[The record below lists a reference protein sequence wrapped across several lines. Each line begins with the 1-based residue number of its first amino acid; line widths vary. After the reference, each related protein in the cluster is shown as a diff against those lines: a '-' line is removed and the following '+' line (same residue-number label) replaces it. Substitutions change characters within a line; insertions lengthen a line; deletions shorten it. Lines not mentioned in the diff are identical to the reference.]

1 MNRLYLT
8 SFSHGTRTLRRV
20 GRVVCWAVLILNM
33 AGCAETQQ
41 VRDVKTSGFLEDY
54 SILRDGRE
62 NEAAR
67 VYINSE
73 VDWAS
78 YDKILLDP
86 ITIWRPSKRSLE
98 AHAAVQDL
106 ERLADFFYHALYQ
119 TLSQDYEMVYDPG
132 PNTLR
137 VQAAL
142 TSVDESWAML
152 DVMTAVPGARL
163 FSRIHEYTT
172 GKPLFVGEASIEFK
186 VQDAQTPTLL
196 FAGIDRRVGTKTIDS
211 SAFDNWTDAEATL
224 QFWAEQAKWRLCTL
238 RGGVTC
244 LKPEE

>member
-1 MNRLYLT
+1 
-8 SFSHGTRTLRRV
+8 
-20 GRVVCWAVLILNM
+20 
-33 AGCAETQQ
+33 
-41 VRDVKTSGFLEDY
+41 
-54 SILRDGRE
+54 
-62 NEAAR
+62 
-67 VYINSE
+67 
-73 VDWAS
+73 
-78 YDKILLDP
+78 
-86 ITIWRPSKRSLE
+86 
-98 AHAAVQDL
+98 
-106 ERLADFFYHALYQ
+106 
-119 TLSQDYEMVYDPG
+119 VYDPG

-142 TSVDESWAML
+142 TSVEESWAML

-224 QFWAEQAKWRLCTL
+224 QFWAKKAQWRFCAL
-238 RGGVTC
+238 RQDHTC
-244 LKPEE
+244 IMPKE